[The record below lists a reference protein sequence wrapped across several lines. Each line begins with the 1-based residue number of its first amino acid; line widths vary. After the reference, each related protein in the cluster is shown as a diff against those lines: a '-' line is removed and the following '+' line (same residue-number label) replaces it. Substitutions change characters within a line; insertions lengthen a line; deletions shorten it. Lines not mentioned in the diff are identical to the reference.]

1 MHAPKWFFA
10 ICLPDGAMNKYPQS
24 STPAFEIQRLRT
36 KSQVEIAS
44 SYFFPKKT
52 IRSLFPLPNT
62 FSCIALRLISL
73 SLMACN
79 SEIRKPP
86 E

>member
-44 SYFFPKKT
+44 SDFF
-52 IRSLFPLPNT
+52 S
-62 FSCIALRLISL
+62 
-73 SLMACN
+73 
-79 SEIRKPP
+79 
-86 E
+86 

>member
-44 SYFFPKKT
+44 SDFFLKKQSVHYFLYP
-52 IRSLFPLPNT
+52 IPLV
-62 FSCIALRLISL
+62 A
-73 SLMACN
+73 
-79 SEIRKPP
+79 
-86 E
+86 

>member
-44 SYFFPKKT
+44 SDFFPKKT
-52 IRSLFPLPNT
+52 IRSLF
-62 FSCIALRLISL
+62 A
-73 SLMACN
+73 
-79 SEIRKPP
+79 
-86 E
+86 